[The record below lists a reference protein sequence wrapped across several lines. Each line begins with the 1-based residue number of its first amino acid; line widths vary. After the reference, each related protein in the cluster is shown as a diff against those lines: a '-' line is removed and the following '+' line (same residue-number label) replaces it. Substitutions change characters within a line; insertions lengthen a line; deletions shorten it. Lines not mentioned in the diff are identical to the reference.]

1 MSDDADKAGRR
12 ASLVLEHCRNL
23 PLRAFAAGETI
34 LAEGTRSGVL
44 YILVSG
50 IVEIVKGDVQVNTA
64 SEPGAF
70 FGEVSA
76 ILDVPH
82 TATVR
87 ALEACTFHVSENP
100 FGFLRSK
107 PQIALELSRL
117 LARRLHFLTTY
128 LADVKRQFEGS
139 GDHLAIVDEVL
150 ESLAHHQET
159 EASPGSDR
167 CPDPTVE

>member
-1 MSDDADKAGRR
+1 MSDDTRSAGRR
-12 ASLVLEHCRNL
+12 VSSVLDHCRRL
-23 PLRAFAAGETI
+23 PLHAFRAGETI

-44 YILVSG
+44 YVLASG
-50 IVEIVKGDVQVNTA
+50 VVEVVKGDVQISTT

-70 FGEVSA
+70 FGEVA
-76 ILDVPH
+76 AVLDVPH

-87 ALEACTFHVSENP
+87 ALEACTFHVAENP
-100 FGFLRSK
+100 LGFLGST
-107 PQIALELSRL
+107 PEIALALSRL
-117 LARRLHFLTTY
+117 LARRLHFLTSY
-128 LADVKRQFEGS
+128 LVDVKRQFEGS

-150 ESLAHHQET
+150 ESLAHHQEV

>member
-1 MSDDADKAGRR
+1 MSDDAGSAGRR
-12 ASLVLEHCRNL
+12 ASLVLEHCRKL
-23 PLRAFAAGETI
+23 PLRAVAAGETI

-50 IVEIVKGDVQVNTA
+50 TVEVVKGDVQVSTA

-70 FGEVSA
+70 FGELSA

-87 ALEACTFHVSENP
+87 ALEACTFRVSENP

-128 LADVKRQFEGS
+128 LVDVKRQFEGS

-150 ESLAHHQET
+150 ESLAHHQEA